1 MLAKPDTGFVICV
14 PEQSTLEVSEKKR
27 AQESAIFSIV
37 TQGRI
42 CEVAVI

>member
-1 MLAKPDTGFVICV
+1 MLAKPDTGFVISV
-14 PEQSTLEVSEKKR
+14 PEQPLLEVSAKKR

-37 TQGRI
+37 TQGTI